1 MPDYYQ
7 NNPQTYHQNTFS
19 IDPAPFLTPL
29 ADRLPAGSLVLD
41 VGCGSGRDLC
51 WMKSK
56 GFRVVGLER
65 SPGLAEI
72 ARRHAGCRVIQADF
86 ERFDFSALSV
96 DAVLLIG
103 ALVHIPQPRFMPTLT
118 SILSALKVGGLALL
132 TVKEG
137 AGQRSDASG
146 RTFYLW
152 RHEEM
157 ARSLTENG
165 IAVHRFLKQDS
176 ALGTGEAWLT
186 YIVEPQW

>member
-1 MPDYYQ
+1 MPDYYH

-29 ADRLPAGSLVLD
+29 ADRLPDGSLVLD

-56 GFRVVGLER
+56 GFRVLGLER

-72 ARRHAGCRVIQADF
+72 ARRHAECRVIQADF
-86 ERFDFSALSV
+86 EQFDFSTLSV
-96 DAVLLIG
+96 DAILLIG
-103 ALVHIPQPRFMPTLT
+103 ALVHIPHPRLMGTLKR
-118 SILSALKVGGLALL
+118 ILPALKDGGIALL
-132 TVKEG
+132 TIKEG
-137 AGQRSDASG
+137 AGQRPDANG

-152 RHEEM
+152 RHEDIQR
-157 ARSLTENG
+157 ALTENG

-186 YIVEPQW
+186 YIVEPR